1 MNNNMMTINQRLQ
14 ELDDAQRKY
23 RSLLAEGDRI
33 QLERQIFRQRAA
45 AVIQGFR
52 TRDAAFR
59 IFRSEKLERYKT
71 LFDLAAQYAY
81 MSAQAYDYETG
92 LLHTEQGRDF
102 INRIVRARALGIIQN
117 GEPKFAGSNT
127 GDPGLS

>member
-59 IFRSEKLERYKT
+59 IFRNEKLERYKT
-71 LFDLAAQYAY
+71 LFDLAAQYTFLA
-81 MSAQAYDYETG
+81 ANAYDYETG
-92 LLHTEQGRDF
+92 LLDTSAGRSF
-102 INRIVRARALGIIQN
+102 VNQIVSARALG
-117 GEPKFAGSNT
+117 
-127 GDPGLS
+127 